1 MAMKDNIFKPEGVYP
16 AMVTPFDNKGN
27 INESALRGLVD
38 WLIKEGVDGLFPL
51 GSSGE
56 FIHLTFEEKI
66 KVMEVVVDEARD
78 RVPVLPS
85 VTESN
90 ASKCIELA
98 KKAKEVGCSGVVIAP
113 PYYFPISQDMLQEH
127 YIQIAQAIYDLP
139 IILYNIPTF
148 STPISY
154 DSVER
159 LSTLENV
166 VALKDSSGSMVD
178 LLNFM
183 DKVRLRGEDINILVG
198 REEMLY
204 SGLMVGAKGTMS
216 ATAGVI
222 PELMV
227 NIYTAWL
234 KGEIERARK
243 IQIAILSLIRE
254 MFSLPFPLGFK
265 AALEVRGFEMGS
277 IKQALST
284 TDRKNYHIV
293 KDNLQR
299 MLKTLLE

>member
-159 LSTLENV
+159 LSILENV

-265 AALEVRGFEMGS
+265 AALEVRGFEMSS

>member
-159 LSTLENV
+159 LSILENV
-166 VALKDSSGSMVD
+166 VALKD
-178 LLNFM
+178 
-183 DKVRLRGEDINILVG
+183 R
-198 REEMLY
+198 
-204 SGLMVGAKGTMS
+204 
-216 ATAGVI
+216 
-222 PELMV
+222 
-227 NIYTAWL
+227 
-234 KGEIERARK
+234 
-243 IQIAILSLIRE
+243 
-254 MFSLPFPLGFK
+254 
-265 AALEVRGFEMGS
+265 
-277 IKQALST
+277 
-284 TDRKNYHIV
+284 
-293 KDNLQR
+293 
-299 MLKTLLE
+299 